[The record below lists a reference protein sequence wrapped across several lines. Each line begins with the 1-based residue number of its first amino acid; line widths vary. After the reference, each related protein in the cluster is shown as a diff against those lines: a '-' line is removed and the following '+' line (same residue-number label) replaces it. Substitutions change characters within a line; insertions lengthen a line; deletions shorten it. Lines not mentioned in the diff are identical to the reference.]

1 MGNRE
6 RGRERA
12 RERKIQKKKESKRRQ
27 IFSKVSWVGKT
38 KRGSGKEKDREREL
52 TVLTEL
58 IMMTE
63 RKSIRVVET
72 REIYIKGESETEKQ

>member
-1 MGNRE
+1 M
-6 RGRERA
+6 
-12 RERKIQKKKESKRRQ
+12 
-27 IFSKVSWVGKT
+27 GKT

-58 IMMTE
+58 IMLTE

-72 REIYIKGESETEKQ
+72 REIHIKGESETEKQ